1 MRFGLSNGDLQL
13 NAPFGMTADDI
24 RGQTKQFYMQRSAY
38 VVENAGQID
47 AIATMQKEELG
58 WRAVTHSETRVVTTL
73 QQMSQS
79 DANLVRGGDEVGA
92 RNGLTQAVT
101 QAHASGRLTLSEQGI
116 LQFEQTFGEE
126 AASPFRVPRG
136 QRGFIS
142 PELLVGDLSLNQGA
156 RVLGTVATGI
166 DGYQTAR
173 QANEFL
179 SQDNATAANEQ
190 WARFG
195 ARNAIGWGGG
205 TIAAAAGV
213 TGAGPWTLVAVD
225 LVALTEAADRGVTL
239 WQNHK
244 IYTQQDRDEPGVTWT
259 REGQDWIREDLRA
272 DRIDDGIHDPQ
283 SAKYRAR
290 PEKAQQLSYDAGMEA
305 VEQALGKAPT
315 PRKRYPLAA

>member
-1 MRFGLSNGDLQL
+1 
-13 NAPFGMTADDI
+13 
-24 RGQTKQFYMQRSAY
+24 
-38 VVENAGQID
+38 
-47 AIATMQKEELG
+47 
-58 WRAVTHSETRVVTTL
+58 
-73 QQMSQS
+73 
-79 DANLVRGGDEVGA
+79 
-92 RNGLTQAVT
+92 
-101 QAHASGRLTLSEQGI
+101 
-116 LQFEQTFGEE
+116 
-126 AASPFRVPRG
+126 
-136 QRGFIS
+136 
-142 PELLVGDLSLNQGA
+142 LLHGDLSLNQGA

-205 TIAAAAGV
+205 TVAAAAGV